1 MTEDIANQEGVIDTS
16 ATDIKKEENFTFSVE
31 TSSEIQAPVIP
42 TIEEIV
48 PPKQD
53 GIVPKETD
61 VEDEVEYEYIEIE
74 DEDYEELNE
83 DLAFKFLK
91 DKKGLTAENIDEL
104 LTPKEQKKY
113 APELEK
119 FQEFIEKTGN
129 RNFKDFEETQK
140 DWSLETPDTVLKELI
155 KSENPLLSDKEVDF
169 LFNKKYSVE
178 DLDEELDEDLLLER
192 GINRKIDIAKAT
204 DFLEKRKA
212 EYMVD
217 RGSDDHIPAEFKEA
231 KAFREDVEKQQN
243 DYEITRQANRNDYVS
258 KTEDFYSQSFEGF
271 KVELGNKDIG
281 YEEVSFKPENIQET
295 KTYQQDLDNFN
306 KEFFD
311 ETGKLAKPKEWCEA
325 LYMAKNYKT
334 ELNKAYNRGI
344 AKQLEIDDKLSK
356 NIQPD
361 NLRNV
366 QANRSSELTFTIE
379 KP

>member
-1 MTEDIANQEGVIDTS
+1 MSEEKTSQEGV
-16 ATDIKKEENFTFSVE
+16 ENGAGNEGANAEVFTFSVE
-31 TSSEIQAPVIP
+31 GNGETTPVPETQPIIETPVTPAEVIP
-42 TIEEIV
+42 AASEEEEE
-48 PPKQD
+48 P
-53 GIVPKETD
+53 
-61 VEDEVEYEYIEIE
+61 EYEYVEIE
-74 DEDYEELNE
+74 DEEYEELND
-83 DLAFKFLK
+83 DLAIKHLANS
-91 DKKGLTAENIDEL
+91 KGMTVEEFNDS
-104 LTPKEQKKY
+104 LTPKQQKKY

-129 RNFKDFEETQK
+129 TNFKDFEATQI
-140 DWSLETPDTVLKELI
+140 DWSAAEPDTVLKELI

-169 LFNKKYSVE
+169 LFNKKYNLE
-178 DLDEELDEDLLLER
+178 NLDEELDEDLLLER
-192 GINRKIDIAKAT
+192 GINRKVDIAKAT

-243 DYEITRQANRNDYVS
+243 DYEIARQSNRNDYVS

-311 ETGKLAKPKEWCEA
+311 ETGKLEKPKEWCEA

-361 NLRNV
+361 NLRDV
-366 QANRSSELTFTIE
+366 QGNRSSELTFTIE

>member
-1 MTEDIANQEGVIDTS
+1 MSTENTNQEG
-16 ATDIKKEENFTFSVE
+16 AENSSGNEAANAEVFTFSVE
-31 TSSEIQAPVIP
+31 GNGETPVPEIQPNVEIP
-42 TIEEIV
+42 DTPQAEIPATETEEE
-48 PPKQD
+48 P
-53 GIVPKETD
+53 
-61 VEDEVEYEYIEIE
+61 EYEYVEIE
-74 DEDYEELNE
+74 DEEYEELNE
-83 DLAFKFLK
+83 NVAFNYLK
-91 DKKGLTAENIDEL
+91 TLKGLSAENIDEL

-113 APELEK
+113 APELVK
-119 FQEFIEKTGN
+119 YQEFIDKTGN
-129 RNFKDFEETQK
+129 TNFKDFEATQI
-140 DWSLETPDTVLKELI
+140 DWSAAEPDTVLRELI
-155 KSENPLLSDKEVDF
+155 KAENPLLSSKEVDF
-169 LFNKKYSVE
+169 VFNQKYNSE
-178 DLDEELDEDLLLER
+178 GLDEELDEDQLTQI
-192 GINRKIDIAKAT
+192 GINRKVDIAKAT
-204 DFLEKRKA
+204 DFLEKRKQ

-231 KAFREDVEKQQN
+231 KAFMEDIEKQQN
-243 DYEITRQANRNDYVS
+243 DYEIAVQANRNDYVS

-281 YEEVSFKPENIQET
+281 YEEVFLKPENIQET
-295 KTYQQDLDNFN
+295 KSYQQNLDNFN

-311 ETGKLAKPKEWCEA
+311 ETGKLEKPKEWCEA

-366 QANRSSELTFTIE
+366 QENRSSELTFTIE